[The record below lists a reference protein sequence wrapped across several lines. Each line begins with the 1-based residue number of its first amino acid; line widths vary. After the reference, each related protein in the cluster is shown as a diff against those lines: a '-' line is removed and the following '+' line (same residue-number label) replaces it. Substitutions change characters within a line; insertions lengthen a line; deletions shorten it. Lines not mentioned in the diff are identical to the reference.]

1 MEKSRLDQLV
11 VERGLAASRE
21 KARRLVLAGE
31 VLVDE
36 LPVDKPGTLV
46 GRRATLRLRH
56 APSPFVGRGGEK
68 LAGALVELGLDV
80 AGCRAID
87 IGASTGGFVDCLLQR
102 GASEVTALDV
112 GRGQLDWKLR
122 SDRRVRIV
130 EGVNARYLE
139 AEEFPGGFDLVT
151 IDVSFIS
158 LSKILAAVAPLIR
171 DGGRLLALVKPQF
184 ELTAR
189 DVGPGGV
196 VRDPAKHLEALFSV
210 SRRARQLGLLIQAV
224 VPSPL
229 DGAEG
234 NREFFL
240 LLRPG
245 AEGGLDEASFEEQ
258 ARRVCRLE

>member
-46 GRRATLRLRH
+46 GRRARLRLRR

-68 LAGALVELGLDV
+68 LAGALDDLGLDV
-80 AGCRAID
+80 TGCRAID
-87 IGASTGGFVDCLLQR
+87 IGSSTGGFVDCLLQR
-102 GASEVTALDV
+102 GVSEVTALDV

-122 SDRRVRIV
+122 SDPRVTIV

-158 LSKILAAVAPLIR
+158 LSKILPAVAPLVR
-171 DGGRLLALVKPQF
+171 EGGKLITLVKPQF
-184 ELTAR
+184 ELTAL

-196 VRDPAKHLEALFSV
+196 VRDQAKHLKALLDV
-210 SRRARQLGLLIQAV
+210 SRRARRLGLSIEEV
-224 VPSPL
+224 VASRL
-229 DGAEG
+229 AGLEG

-240 LLRPG
+240 LMRPG
-245 AEGGLDEASFEEQ
+245 AGRGLGEASFEDK